1 MDYRR
6 FENTIVVRLNRGEE
20 ILTELKK
27 ICEAENVKLARL
39 YALGATD
46 HFVVGAYSVE
56 EQKYYKNE
64 FNGTFEITN
73 LTGNITTMNGEYY
86 AHLHITCA
94 DEESKCFVGVHY
106 HEAVGVTCGS
116 SGGLC
121 KRAFRAEEAFL
132 IGIKYCDEL
141 HLRQV

>member
-94 DEESKCFVGVHY
+94 DEKSK
-106 HEAVGVTCGS
+106 
-116 SGGLC
+116 
-121 KRAFRAEEAFL
+121 
-132 IGIKYCDEL
+132 
-141 HLRQV
+141 

>member
-94 DEESKCFVGVHY
+94 DEKSKCLGGHLNECRISATLEMFIEVLDGTVERMKD
-106 HEAVGVTCGS
+106 EA
-116 SGGLC
+116 SGLNVF
-121 KRAFRAEEAFL
+121 KF
-132 IGIKYCDEL
+132 
-141 HLRQV
+141 

>member
-94 DEESKCFVGVHY
+94 DEKSKCF
-106 HEAVGVTCGS
+106 
-116 SGGLC
+116 GGHLNEC
-121 KRAFRAEEAFL
+121 RISATLEISNNYNSVVL
-132 IGIKYCDEL
+132 IVLNSDTTSF
-141 HLRQV
+141 